1 MVFKINIGEKSGK
14 TWKIESQ
21 PEILVGKSLGDTIK
35 GSEVSNNLEGYE
47 LKISG
52 ASDFAGFPHKEDVE
66 GQELRRVLLTKGW
79 GMKAKK
85 KGLRLRKTVRGKR
98 LSEKTVQVNLSL
110 LKEGE
115 KTLIEIFP
123 DQNKLPETNKVT
135 NPKDLKVKEETK
147 EELKS
152 NEPEPEKPEPEPS
165 EPEPEKPEPEPSE
178 PEPEKPEPEPEK
190 PEPEPENNKQ

>member
-1 MVFKINIGEKSGK
+1 MVLKINIGEKSGK

-21 PEILVGKSLGDTIK
+21 PEVLVGRSLGDTIK
-35 GSEVSNNLEGYE
+35 GSEISNDLEGYE

-98 LSEKTVQVNLSL
+98 LSEQTIHVNLSL
-110 LKEGE
+110 LKEGG
-115 KTLIEIFP
+115 KTLIEVFP
-123 DQNKLPETNKVT
+123 DQNKLPEKNKVA
-135 NPKDLKVKEETK
+135 NPKDLEVKEEVK
-147 EELKS
+147 EEVMEEVKS
-152 NEPEPEKPEPEPS
+152 DEPEPEKPEPEPEPEPEPS
-165 EPEPEKPEPEPSE
+165 EPEPEKPN
-178 PEPEKPEPEPEK
+178 PEKPE